1 MRTYNELSLDERVE
15 LQRRLEAGDSLRAI
29 ARSLGRAAST
39 ISRERQRASSGM
51 AYRAQAA
58 QRRARRCRGKARVP
72 RKLGDPALRALV
84 HELLLARWSPQ
95 QIAGI
100 LARAF
105 PDRADYRVSHET
117 IDGAIYVIPRG
128 ALRTQLIACL
138 RQGRSTR
145 KPRSRGQD
153 RRGQIPGMQSIHVRP
168 PEVEDRL
175 VPGHWEGDL
184 MKGAGNRSSVG
195 TLVERSSGF
204 VVLAKMSNASAADAL
219 ASFSRA
225 LERIPAALRKT
236 LTYDQGKEMGY
247 HDALTLRTGVAVYF
261 ADPHSPW
268 QRGSNENTNGL
279 LRQYLPKGTDLSG
292 YSQDELNQAARIPHP
307 AAGLQRTSATRRG
320 HARHHALILL
330 HRDLGTAL
338 PYSS

>member
-15 LQRRLEAGDSLRAI
+15 MQRRLEAGDSLRAI

-39 ISRERQRASSGM
+39 ISRERRRAPSGVT
-51 AYRAQAA
+51 YLAQAA
-58 QRRARRCRGKARVP
+58 QGRARLCRRKPRVP
-72 RKLGDPALRALV
+72 RKLDDPALREVV
-84 HELLLARWSPQ
+84 HELLFARWSPQ

-117 IDGAIYVIPRG
+117 IYGAIYVTPRG
-128 ALRTQLIACL
+128 DLRKQLIACL

-153 RRGQIPGMQSIHVRP
+153 RRGQIPNMQSIHVRP

-184 MKGAGNRSSVG
+184 IKGTGNRSSVG

-204 VVLAKMSNASAADAL
+204 VVLAKMSSATAADAL
-219 ASFSRA
+219 VSFSQA
-225 LERIPAALRKT
+225 LQRIPAALRKT
-236 LTYDQGKEMGY
+236 LTYDQGKEMSY

-279 LRQYLPKGTDLSG
+279 LRQYLPKGTDLSV
-292 YSQDELNQAARIPHP
+292 YSQDELNQIALSLNTRPRQRHGFHTP
-307 AAGLQRTSATRRG
+307 LQVYNEHLRLAEAT
-320 HARHHALILL
+320 
-330 HRDLGTAL
+330 LGTMH
-338 PYSS
+338 

>member
-15 LQRRLEAGDSLRAI
+15 MQRRLEAGDSLRAI

-39 ISRERQRASSGM
+39 ISRERRRAPSGVT
-51 AYRAQAA
+51 YRAQAA
-58 QRRARRCRGKARVP
+58 QGRARLCRRKPRVP
-72 RKLGDPALRALV
+72 RKLGDPALREVV
-84 HELLLARWSPQ
+84 HELLFARWSPQ

-117 IDGAIYVIPRG
+117 IYGAIYVTPRG
-128 ALRTQLIACL
+128 DLRKQLIACL

-153 RRGQIPGMQSIHVRP
+153 RRGQIPNMQSIHVRP

-184 MKGAGNRSSVG
+184 IKGTGNRSSVG

-204 VVLAKMSNASAADAL
+204 VVLAKMSSATAADAL
-219 ASFSRA
+219 VSFSQA
-225 LERIPAALRKT
+225 LQRIPAALRKT
-236 LTYDQGKEMGY
+236 LTYDQGKEMSY

-279 LRQYLPKGTDLSG
+279 LRQYLPKGTDLSV
-292 YSQDELNQAARIPHP
+292 YSQDELNQIALSLNTRPRQRHGFHTP
-307 AAGLQRTSATRRG
+307 LQVYNEHLRLAE
-320 HARHHALILL
+320 AK
-330 HRDLGTAL
+330 LGTMH
-338 PYSS
+338 